1 MKVDGVFSG
10 GGVKAI
16 AFVGALEVVDEKG
29 LTFERV
35 AGTSA
40 GAILASLI
48 AAGYKT
54 SEIKDLFMDLD
65 LESFMEE
72 STIEKVFPF
81 LKWLLIYK
89 RLGLY
94 KGDELE
100 KWIADKLSAKGIYTF
115 EDLKPGALK
124 IIASDVSLGKIVVF
138 PDDLERLYGI
148 DGLSFPIARAV
159 RISASIPFFFIP
171 IKRIEP
177 KSQKKPKSRKNI
189 LVDGGLLSNFP
200 IWVFQSGM
208 KKPKRPILG
217 MKLSSSFDQLPKRK
231 INNAIA
237 MFQAL
242 FGTMINAH
250 DARYI
255 SKSVATK
262 VMFLPTEEF
271 DATDFSL
278 SAAEKRR
285 LMAIGRN
292 SASNYFK
299 TWTS

>member
-16 AFVGALEVVDEKG
+16 AFIGALEVADEKG
-29 LTFERV
+29 FTFESV

-40 GAILASLI
+40 GAILATLI

-54 SEIKDLFMDLD
+54 SEIK
-65 LESFMEE
+65 ESFMELNLKSFMQE
-72 STIEKVFPF
+72 STLEKIFPF
-81 LKWLLIYK
+81 LKWLLIYH

-94 KGDELE
+94 KGDALE
-100 KWIADKLSAKGIYTF
+100 KWIQEKLSAKGIYTF
-115 EDLKPGALK
+115 QDLPPGDLR
-124 IIASDVSLGKIVVF
+124 IIGSDLSLGRMVVF

-148 DGLSFPIARAV
+148 DGLSFPVARAV

-171 IKRIEP
+171 VKRIRD
-177 KSQKKPKSRKNI
+177 KRHKNI

-200 IWVFQSGM
+200 IWLFQTGTT
-208 KKPKRPILG
+208 KPKRPILG
-217 MKLSSSFDQLPKRK
+217 MKLSSSFDQLPRRNIK
-231 INNAIA
+231 NAIS

-242 FGTMINAH
+242 FSTMIHAH

-255 SKSVATK
+255 SKSVTAN
-262 VMFLPTEEF
+262 VMFIPTKDI

-278 SAAEKRR
+278 SDEEKYR
-285 LMAIGRN
+285 LMELGRKSAIK
-292 SASNYFK
+292 YLK
-299 TWTS
+299 TWTY